1 MYKSVVKRVLD
12 FLLALA
18 GTIVLLPLLEFVNV
32 VSSEITSF
40 DSTIMVMIAN
50 GTATM
55 PATMPMAPADW

>member
-1 MYKSVVKRVLD
+1 MME
-12 FLLALA
+12 
-18 GTIVLLPLLEFVNV
+18 IVLLPLLEFVNV

>member
-1 MYKSVVKRVLD
+1 MP
-12 FLLALA
+12 
-18 GTIVLLPLLEFVNV
+18 GTWHSSTNSRMVMMEIVLLPLLEFVNV

>member
-1 MYKSVVKRVLD
+1 MP
-12 FLLALA
+12 
-18 GTIVLLPLLEFVNV
+18 GTWHSSTNSRMVMMEIVLLPLLEFVNV

-40 DSTIMVMIAN
+40 DSTIMVMIAS